1 MVLQSEATM
10 MSGIILRFHLLFVA
24 IERFTA
30 PTHMPL
36 PLLSS
41 TAYTHTY
48 LIIIHPSTTAF
59 DRHVRHRYPT
69 SVFVSL
75 HAAVCA
81 SCSTCA
87 SDQGVNSEGL
97 HFDEH
102 QSASNSEV
110 RHHLFPLL
118 FTSPLLL
125 LTVMFTTA
133 IRHLPLHAA
142 VCASCST
149 CASHQSV
156 NCEVLHFDDHQS
168 ASNSEVR
175 HHSFPLLFTSPLL
188 PLTVM
193 FTTAIRHLSLH
204 AAVCAFC
211 STCASHQGVSSKV
224 LQFDGH

>member
-1 MVLQSEATM
+1 MHV
-10 MSGIILRFHLLFVA
+10 
-24 IERFTA
+24 
-30 PTHMPL
+30 
-36 PLLSS
+36 
-41 TAYTHTY
+41 
-48 LIIIHPSTTAF
+48 STTAQF
-59 DRHVRHRYPT
+59 HRISYRLSCDHFCCYLFPHYFLLPPT
-69 SVFVSL
+69 VMFATATQHLSL
-75 HAAVCA
+75 HA
-81 SCSTCA
+81 
-87 SDQGVNSEGL
+87 G
-97 HFDEH
+97 
-102 QSASNSEV
+102 
-110 RHHLFPLL
+110 
-118 FTSPLLL
+118 
-125 LTVMFTTA
+125 
-133 IRHLPLHAA
+133 

-211 STCASHQGVSSKV
+211 STCASHQGVISKV